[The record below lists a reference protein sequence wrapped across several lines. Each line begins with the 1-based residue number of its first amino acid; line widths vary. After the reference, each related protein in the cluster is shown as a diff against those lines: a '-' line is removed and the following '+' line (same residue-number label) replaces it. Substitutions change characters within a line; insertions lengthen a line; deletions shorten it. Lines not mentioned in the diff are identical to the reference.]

1 LAADRELNNPKVTRA
16 WYSLGQLL
24 EQTGYDLAAAEAY
37 ARFDVA
43 LWQTHGEQRNAPE
56 FVALLARHPYGMVP
70 RRLWLLKRLERH
82 DDALRAAEW
91 ARDIWP
97 DDWSVDRLYARALIS
112 AGRSEHAFTFC
123 RERLGDRQAAEAL
136 LPIAVEAA
144 RAADRLPRWV
154 DEVVAEIARG
164 TGIEQARRLTGML
177 QDAGESAQAVR
188 VGQAL
193 LVRQPADDEI
203 AWEVAAAQHADDDLR
218 GALETLVAF
227 VRSSPDLAE
236 LPPPRLAEWI
246 SWFESGTKLADLVKE
261 LRARPDADFATDFV
275 LGVSAL
281 AADEPALA
289 EELLRSC
296 VASRPDFAPAYLARG
311 EMLLASYQW
320 DAARQYA
327 EELLEE
333 HPELVAAHYLLARA
347 REGLDENEPA
357 EGAYKQAIKLR
368 PEQPTYSLALA
379 QHYRRLGNLRG
390 AQRYFQQ
397 VLADAPD
404 NGEALEGLIDCY
416 LRGGKIEIA
425 RAQLDGLDR
434 EAVPADSLRRIDTL
448 MRFVSDPFGEEHLA
462 ELQLQSERYPN
473 DVATARL
480 LAGGLHYRDRL
491 DEAREVIERVRGRH
505 PDDYHLTVLL
515 ANVHARQGELD
526 QAISLLSA
534 LARRFPNR
542 LMVLEPLA
550 EYCLNDFRF
559 EEGRPAL
566 QRVIELEEDD
576 ARRAAHQEKLRDS
589 FLIFGEY
596 DQTLR
601 MVERW
606 IENEPDNEWLLLHK
620 AIILIYAERM
630 EEAFAALEEWLKLN
644 PTDPERRERF
654 CRMGSATEQ
663 HEQVVARIREWLEGD
678 ESNVRV
684 TGWLV
689 DALLAADRADEAFA
703 IAREF
708 EGAYAESFERRIW
721 LGRCHAAKGEIA
733 EALAEFDALLDE
745 RFMRDSQRR
754 DVWEQIALT
763 LLSAE
768 RFDEL
773 LSCCAE
779 WLEQSENLSPAFRP
793 IALHWKRR
801 ALQLA
806 GRDPESA
813 EVMEALLAYVP
824 AIADVLDEPGY
835 NWGLFND
842 LGYVWVDLGMNL
854 DRAGEL
860 IRLAVA
866 TEPWNA
872 AYLDSLGWAYYKGG
886 DFSNARKYLARAAQL
901 RDGQD
906 PVVYDHLADAAYR
919 LDDREAAREYW
930 NKAVSL
936 LQTELSEREQ
946 ARLTDLLAAVRVKLT
961 ALERSEIPAVAPTA
975 AEQHKDQDED

>member
-1 LAADRELNNPKVTRA
+1 MRMGVTQRVDGDARA
-16 WYSLGQLL
+16 EVKIPLIVFSD
-24 EQTGYDLAAAEAY
+24 QTG
-37 ARFDVA
+37 
-43 LWQTHGEQRNAPE
+43 
-56 FVALLARHPYGMVP
+56 
-70 RRLWLLKRLERH
+70 
-82 DDALRAAEW
+82 
-91 ARDIWP
+91 
-97 DDWSVDRLYARALIS
+97 
-112 AGRSEHAFTFC
+112 
-123 RERLGDRQAAEAL
+123 
-136 LPIAVEAA
+136 
-144 RAADRLPRWV
+144 
-154 DEVVAEIARG
+154 
-164 TGIEQARRLTGML
+164 
-177 QDAGESAQAVR
+177 
-188 VGQAL
+188 
-193 LVRQPADDEI
+193 
-203 AWEVAAAQHADDDLR
+203 
-218 GALETLVAF
+218 
-227 VRSSPDLAE
+227 
-236 LPPPRLAEWI
+236 
-246 SWFESGTKLADLVKE
+246 
-261 LRARPDADFATDFV
+261 
-275 LGVSAL
+275 
-281 AADEPALA
+281 
-289 EELLRSC
+289 
-296 VASRPDFAPAYLARG
+296 
-311 EMLLASYQW
+311 
-320 DAARQYA
+320 
-327 EELLEE
+327 
-333 HPELVAAHYLLARA
+333 
-347 REGLDENEPA
+347 
-357 EGAYKQAIKLR
+357 
-368 PEQPTYSLALA
+368 
-379 QHYRRLGNLRG
+379 
-390 AQRYFQQ
+390 
-397 VLADAPD
+397 
-404 NGEALEGLIDCY
+404 
-416 LRGGKIEIA
+416 
-425 RAQLDGLDR
+425 
-434 EAVPADSLRRIDTL
+434 
-448 MRFVSDPFGEEHLA
+448 
-462 ELQLQSERYPN
+462 
-473 DVATARL
+473 
-480 LAGGLHYRDRL
+480 
-491 DEAREVIERVRGRH
+491 
-505 PDDYHLTVLL
+505 
-515 ANVHARQGELD
+515 
-526 QAISLLSA
+526 
-534 LARRFPNR
+534 
-542 LMVLEPLA
+542 
-550 EYCLNDFRF
+550 
-559 EEGRPAL
+559 
-566 QRVIELEEDD
+566 
-576 ARRAAHQEKLRDS
+576 
-589 FLIFGEY
+589 
-596 DQTLR
+596 
-601 MVERW
+601 
-606 IENEPDNEWLLLHK
+606 
-620 AIILIYAERM
+620 
-630 EEAFAALEEWLKLN
+630 AFAALEEWLKLN

-806 GRDPESA
+806 GRDPASA

-824 AIADVLDEPGY
+824 AIANVLDEPGY

-872 AYLDSLGWAYYKGG
+872 AYLDSLGWAYYKAG
-886 DFSNARKYLARAAQL
+886 DFSNARKHLARAARL

-936 LQTELSEREQ
+936 LQTEFSEHEQ